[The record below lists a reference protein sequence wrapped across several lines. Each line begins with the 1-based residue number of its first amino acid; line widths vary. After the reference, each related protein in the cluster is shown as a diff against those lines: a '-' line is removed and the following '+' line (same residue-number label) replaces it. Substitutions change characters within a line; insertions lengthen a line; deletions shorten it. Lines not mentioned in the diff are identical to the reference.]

1 MYIYF
6 YINVYVLYLCFYLC
20 FVERASPCDQFR
32 ATASAVLPYIRS
44 NMNAFEFNISHA
56 HRVKAISVL
65 SFDFSCPVWAV
76 FRSLRWFVWSPSV
89 LRSSS
94 TSSWKNKLPPIAT
107 TKTSDG
113 VKSNDSCPFRSSS
126 PQWSYEFTVTTEFI
140 LPKWW
145 SSSLVVGRR
154 RASIAFSQKSLKS
167 LHKSSPPI

>member
-1 MYIYF
+1 MYMFYIYVF
-6 YINVYVLYLCFYLC
+6 ICVLSSEHLH
-20 FVERASPCDQFR
+20 
-32 ATASAVLPYIRS
+32 ATSFEQQLARFFLYIRS
-44 NMNAFEFNISHA
+44 NMNAFEYNISHA

-113 VKSNDSCPFRSSS
+113 VKSNDSCPFRSSC